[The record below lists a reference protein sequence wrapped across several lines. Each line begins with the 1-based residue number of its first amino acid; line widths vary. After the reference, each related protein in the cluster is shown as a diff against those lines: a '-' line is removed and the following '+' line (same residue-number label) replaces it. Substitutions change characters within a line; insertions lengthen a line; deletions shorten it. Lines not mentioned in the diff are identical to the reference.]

1 MSTSTKGILFGLL
14 GFAAFSVHDVLIK
27 HLGTTYGTTQI
38 LFYSVLFAFPLFSFM
53 LVGTSS
59 SGSMRPRHPWWTAIR
74 IVTIIAN
81 TLCVFYAFSVLPL
94 TQTYSILFTIPL
106 MITILAVPILGEKIG
121 LYRGA
126 AVLVGFLGV
135 LVTIRPDPAELSW
148 GHLAAVGG
156 VITSA
161 LSSVIV
167 RRVGKDESVL
177 VLLLLP
183 MLASFIVVG
192 ILLPL
197 DYQPMP
203 LRDLVA
209 VAILSLFGFIGIHC
223 LIVAYQT
230 SPAAVIAPLQY
241 SQIVWATLF
250 GIYLFGETLERQT
263 IVGTALV
270 ICSGIFIVIRESRS
284 DTSGTTPVLRTRG
297 RIAGTIMRIGPL
309 LRARQRRKK
318 YWQ

>member
-1 MSTSTKGILFGLL
+1 MSASAKGIFFGLL

-27 HLGTTYGTTQI
+27 HLGATYSTTQI

-94 TQTYSILFTIPL
+94 TQTYSILFAIPL
-106 MITILAVPILGEKIG
+106 MITLLAVPILGEKVGI
-121 LYRGA
+121 YRGG
-126 AVLVGFLGV
+126 AVFAGFLGV
-135 LVTIRPDPAELSW
+135 LVTIRPDPAEISW
-148 GHLAAVGG
+148 GHLAALGG
-156 VITSA
+156 VIASA

-167 RRVGKDESVL
+167 RRIGRDESVL
-177 VLLLLP
+177 ALLLLP
-183 MLASFIVVG
+183 MLASFIVMG
-192 ILLPL
+192 FLLPL
-197 DYQPMP
+197 DYRPMSFE
-203 LRDLVA
+203 DLVVVA
-209 VAILSLFGFIGIHC
+209 VLSLFGFIGINC

-230 SPAAVIAPLQY
+230 SPAVVVAPLQY

-250 GIYLFGETLERQT
+250 GMYLFGETLENHT

-270 ICSGIFIVIRESRS
+270 ISSGMFIVIRESLVGNSRR
-284 DTSGTTPVLRTRG
+284 TPVLRTRG

-309 LRARQRRKK
+309 LRARQRKRDRRR
-318 YWQ
+318 